1 MYTFVLAFLFIRPKF
16 ILAVYQSIKLNQI
29 AKHKVLCYVVLCCVV
44 FGWNALRVVLYC
56 AVLCWVAMRCVVFS
70 EDRIQLISHV
80 KIKKIIINNPFQVI
94 FRSLPATEVL
104 RRHENTNP
112 L

>member
-1 MYTFVLAFLFIRPKF
+1 MYTFVLVFLFIRPKF

-44 FGWNALRVVLYC
+44 FGWNEL
-56 AVLCWVAMRCVVFS
+56 RCVV
-70 EDRIQLISHV
+70 LCC
-80 KIKKIIINNPFQVI
+80 
-94 FRSLPATEVL
+94 TVL
-104 RRHENTNP
+104 CYAG